1 MVWIAKKKKQ
11 KKTKHT
17 GNYSISERQKNVLDR
32 KYTRQ
37 INFAQIQYNILGAN
51 LYVSKHFFLYPQNI
65 NMETGVQAWE
75 QQANHFSLEYRAN
88 STWVS
93 SVLNHKCSNIF
104 PDFFPRSFSWQSPG
118 PGLLDSEILIL
129 GQTGD

>member
-1 MVWIAKKKKQ
+1 MISLRTSHGLNCKKKK
-11 KKTKHT
+11 KKKKKHT

-75 QQANHFSLEYRAN
+75 QQANHFSLEYRGN
-88 STWVS
+88 ST
-93 SVLNHKCSNIF
+93 
-104 PDFFPRSFSWQSPG
+104 
-118 PGLLDSEILIL
+118 
-129 GQTGD
+129 